1 MNTMEN
7 IVTGY
12 AVVITSIILWNFFKT
27 QKDLKSRVEALEQD
41 LNATTDGVYRTI
53 QDTKH
58 TIEDS
63 ISDLN
68 RDLGTEVASLYRTI
82 QQVEEARYSSK
93 K

>member
-1 MNTMEN
+1 MEN

-41 LNATTDGVYRTI
+41 LNTTTDGVYRTI

-68 RDLGTEVASLYRTI
+68 RELGTEVASLYRTI